1 MIIYSF
7 YFIKIKHYLIFVNNV
22 FIKIIV
28 CLKTSNNSILIVKLF
43 LLKYYSFYKDKI
55 IKFIFFYILN
65 ENNKVYFIFFKDF
78 ILIFF
83 FLKFWSRI

>member
-28 CLKTSNNSILIVKLF
+28 CLKTSNNSVLIVKLF